1 MNLPDIDPIA
11 LTDERLRRQ
20 MSPDEYARFQQFKF
34 LRMVFAKPE
43 FADVLRGAT
52 IKYLRRTGEPHL
64 RVVADYIE
72 REKVNVADALAEQS
86 LGTPAPRVYPGGAD
100 GGRGD
105 PPPPADPA

>member
-1 MNLPDIDPIA
+1 MNMPDVDPIEF
-11 LTDERLRRQ
+11 TDERLRRQ

-64 RVVADYIE
+64 RQVADYIE
-72 REKVNVADALAEQS
+72 REKVNVADAFSEQN
-86 LGTPAPRVYPGGAD
+86 LGTPASRLYPGGAA

-105 PPPPADPA
+105 PPAPTDPA